1 MKSFFQKSNIINDK
15 LIDLKYNIKP
25 KFNSFNYSSPHSL
38 INELN
43 EYGFQLSNPTIAF
56 LPPDMSNNSFTIGY
70 SQQIKYWIYIK
81 INEEIYF
88 SSSNI

>member
-25 KFNSFNYSSPHSL
+25 KLNSINYSSPYSL

-43 EYGFQLSNPTIAF
+43 KYGFQFTNPRISF
-56 LPPDMSNNSFTIGY
+56 HPPDMGNNSCTIGY

-88 SSSNI
+88 STSNI